1 MTARRAGSRRS
12 RDERFSPRAQR
23 KSADRARR
31 PRRIRPSEQ
40 RRHEALQRA
49 LDRAEA
55 KFRSAFEN
63 AVEGIFQTTP
73 DGHYLYANPALAR
86 MYGYANAA
94 ELMSGISDIGRQVYV
109 DAERRSEFKRL
120 LAEYDAVRA
129 FESQIRRRDG
139 TVIWI
144 SEYARAVRDAR
155 GRLLYYEGTVQD
167 VSERKNAEE
176 ALARQVQETR
186 EAYDRLRAAE
196 EQLVQHE
203 KLSAVGILVGGLAHE
218 LNNPLTGILGFA
230 ELLSSRPNLDPV
242 VRGHL
247 EHIARAGARAK
258 AIVAKLTTFA
268 GLHKPDLTRVD
279 VNAVVESALEH
290 LEHELA
296 GARVAITAE
305 LDPSLPEAL
314 LDAGQITQ
322 VLANLCTN
330 AVQAMTATDGRGVL
344 RITTG
349 TTPGGQLEIR
359 VIDNG
364 PGIDDREKAK
374 VFDPFYTT
382 KDVGQ
387 GTGLGLS
394 IVFRIVEEHGG
405 TIRVA
410 DSEPGP
416 GATFVVTL
424 PVDGPV
430 RAAAEAAPSADSELL
445 AGLDEASVPRVT

>member
-1 MTARRAGSRRS
+1 MR
-12 RDERFSPRAQR
+12 RAQR
-23 KSADRARR
+23 VR
-31 PRRIRPSEQ
+31 PREK
-40 RRHEALQRA
+40 RRQEALKRA
-49 LDRAEA
+49 LERAEA

-86 MYGYANAA
+86 MYGYEKASDLLA
-94 ELMSGISDIGRQVYV
+94 GISDIGTQIYV
-109 DAERRSEFKRL
+109 DAERRSEFKRR
-120 LAEYDAVRA
+120 LAEKDSVSA

-144 SEYARAVRDAR
+144 SEHARAVRDAR

-167 VSERKNAEE
+167 VSERKRAEE
-176 ALARQVQETR
+176 ALARQVAETQ

-196 EQLVQHE
+196 EQIVQHE
-203 KLSAVGILVGGLAHE
+203 KLSAVGMLVAGLAHE

-230 ELLSSRPNLDPV
+230 ELLSARPSLEPV
-242 VRGHL
+242 VRSHL

-268 GLHKPDLTRVD
+268 GLHKPDRTWVD
-279 VNAVVESALEH
+279 VNAIVESTLEH
-290 LEHELA
+290 LVHEV
-296 GARVAITAE
+296 GIARVSFAAE
-305 LDPSLPEAL
+305 LDPRLPEAW
-314 LDAGQITQ
+314 LDVGQISQ

-330 AVQAMTATDGRGVL
+330 AIQAMTGIDGRGSL
-344 RITTG
+344 RLQTSRAADGMI
-349 TTPGGQLEIR
+349 EIR

-364 PGIDDREKAK
+364 PGIADGVKSK

-382 KDVGQ
+382 RDVGQ

-394 IVFRIVEEHGG
+394 IAFRIVEEHGG
-405 TIRVA
+405 HIRVI

-424 PVDGPV
+424 PVGDEA
-430 RAAAEAAPSADSELL
+430 AAAEEDQPDAPA
-445 AGLDEASVPRVT
+445 PRAVNA

>member
-1 MTARRAGSRRS
+1 MTRRRAGSRRT
-12 RDERFSPRAQR
+12 RDGRFSPRTER
-23 KSADRARR
+23 KSADRARG

-40 RRHEALQRA
+40 RRREALQRA

-86 MYGYANAA
+86 MYGYASAA

-109 DAERRSEFKRL
+109 DAERRSQFKRL

-144 SEYARAVRDAR
+144 SEYARAVRDGR

-186 EAYDRLRAAE
+186 DAYDRLRAAE

-230 ELLSSRPNLDPV
+230 ELLSARPNLDAV

-296 GARVAITAE
+296 GGRVAISAE
-305 LDPSLPEAL
+305 LDPNLPEAL

-330 AVQAMTATDGRGVL
+330 AVQAMVATDGRGVL
-344 RITTG
+344 RLTTG
-349 TTPGGQLEIR
+349 MTSDGRLEIR

-364 PGIDDREKAK
+364 PGIDDRDKAK

-405 TIRVA
+405 TIRVT

-424 PVDGPV
+424 PVNGPV
-430 RAAAEAAPSADSELL
+430 RAVAEQAPAVESELL

>member
-1 MTARRAGSRRS
+1 MR
-12 RDERFSPRAQR
+12 RAQR
-23 KSADRARR
+23 VR
-31 PRRIRPSEQ
+31 PREK
-40 RRHEALQRA
+40 RRQEALKRA
-49 LDRAEA
+49 LERAEA

-86 MYGYANAA
+86 MYGYEKASDLLA
-94 ELMSGISDIGRQVYV
+94 GISDIGTQIYV
-109 DAERRSEFKRL
+109 DAERRSEFKRR
-120 LAEYDAVRA
+120 LAEKDSVSA

-144 SEYARAVRDAR
+144 SEHARAVRDAR

-167 VSERKNAEE
+167 VSERKRAEE
-176 ALARQVQETR
+176 ALARQVAETQ

-196 EQLVQHE
+196 EQIVQHE
-203 KLSAVGILVGGLAHE
+203 KLSAVGMLVAGLAHE

-230 ELLSSRPNLDPV
+230 ELLSARPTLEPV
-242 VRGHL
+242 VRSHL

-268 GLHKPDLTRVD
+268 GLHKPDRTWVD
-279 VNAVVESALEH
+279 VNAIVESTLEH
-290 LEHELA
+290 LVHEV
-296 GARVAITAE
+296 GIARVSFAAE
-305 LDPSLPEAL
+305 LDPRLPEAW
-314 LDAGQITQ
+314 LDVGQISQ

-330 AVQAMTATDGRGVL
+330 AIQAMTGIDGRGSL
-344 RITTG
+344 RLQTSRAADGMI
-349 TTPGGQLEIR
+349 EIR

-364 PGIDDREKAK
+364 PGIADGVKSK

-382 KDVGQ
+382 RDVGQ

-394 IVFRIVEEHGG
+394 IAFRIVEEHGG
-405 TIRVA
+405 HIRVI

-424 PVDGPV
+424 PVGDEA
-430 RAAAEAAPSADSELL
+430 AAAEEDQPDAPA
-445 AGLDEASVPRVT
+445 PRAVNA